1 MNEEQ
6 RGSAYAAAAYVLWG
20 CFPLYFPLLKPAGA
34 FEILSHRVVWSLV
47 FCLVVLLVRR
57 KWAWVRE
64 LVHDRRRLG
73 LLAIAATVI
82 AINWGVYI
90 WAVNADHVVDASLG
104 YFINPL
110 VTVLLGV
117 VLLRERLRRAQLVA
131 VALATLAV
139 LVLAVGYGRPPIIA
153 LVLAFSFATYGL
165 VKKVIGM
172 PALESLTSET
182 VILFVPCLV
191 LLLALQAE
199 GRLSFGHSSPGN
211 SLLLA
216 AAGPITAIPLL
227 LFGAGAKRVPLTTL
241 GLLQYITPVIQFLIG
256 VLYFQESLPPSR
268 LAGFVLVWLAL
279 VVFTIDTLH
288 NGQRVRQSARAD
300 AEPVTTG

>member
-110 VTVLLGV
+110 VMVLLGV
-117 VLLRERLRRAQLVA
+117 VLLRERLRRAA
-131 VALATLAV
+131 VRGGRAGDPGRSRARRGLRPTADHRPRAGV
-139 LVLAVGYGRPPIIA
+139 LVRDIRLG
-153 LVLAFSFATYGL
+153 
-165 VKKVIGM
+165 
-172 PALESLTSET
+172 E
-182 VILFVPCLV
+182 
-191 LLLALQAE
+191 E
-199 GRLSFGHSSPGN
+199 GHRD
-211 SLLLA
+211 A
-216 AAGPITAIPLL
+216 
-227 LFGAGAKRVPLTTL
+227 GAGV
-241 GLLQYITPVIQFLIG
+241 
-256 VLYFQESLPPSR
+256 
-268 LAGFVLVWLAL
+268 
-279 VVFTIDTLH
+279 
-288 NGQRVRQSARAD
+288 AD
-300 AEPVTTG
+300 E